1 MALRAGTRTVIKTVT
16 DRFDNLRGRL
26 LQNSSLRRI
35 YKLREIN
42 ALAIQE
48 SAEEE
53 RHYLDTLMYAS
64 KHRLDMLRLQLEE
77 AELDNIADR
86 TIEATDMLET
96 AQCEHNRIE
105 TMYETATRKRDHAQA
120 RVKEARD
127 QYRAAVEE
135 LHQLNTSQEYLVQ
148 CTEYNE
154 LSKTVSD
161 KRRDNELVNDFDSS
175 VSMH

>member
-1 MALRAGTRTVIKTVT
+1 MALKAGTRSVIKTVT

-26 LQNSSLRRI
+26 LENSSLRRV

-42 ALAIQE
+42 ALAIEE

-53 RHYLDTLMYAS
+53 RHYLDTLIYAS
-64 KHRLDMLRLQLEE
+64 KHRLDMLKLQLEE
-77 AELDNIADR
+77 AEIDNNADR
-86 TIEATDMLET
+86 TIEATAMLET
-96 AQCEHNRIE
+96 AQREHNRIE
-105 TMYETATRKRDHAQA
+105 TMYETATRKRDNAQA
-120 RVKEARD
+120 RVKDARD

-135 LHQLNTSQEYLVQ
+135 LHLLNSPQEYLEQ

-161 KRRDNELVNDFDSS
+161 KRRHNELVHEFNS
-175 VSMH
+175 VANMQ